1 LSMKFQLHREDGA
14 AAVEF
19 ALISTL
25 LLMILFGIFEF
36 GRVYSQYEV
45 YVSAAR
51 EGARDAAVQGNVSHI
66 TSKVDQAASPY
77 SRNGSISIRID
88 HEDGSGWIAY
98 TGTGSPCQDNTG
110 HPVQVSWT
118 QTFSLNIPFWE
129 SSTPRALV
137 KGVFR
142 CE

>member
-1 LSMKFQLHREDGA
+1 LSRKFHLNREDGA

-19 ALISTL
+19 ALISSL
-25 LLMILFGIFEF
+25 LIMILFGIFEF

-66 TSKVDQAASPY
+66 TSKVDEAASPY
-77 SRNGSISIRID
+77 SRNGSIAISVN
-88 HEDGSGWIAY
+88 GVAY
-98 TGTGSPCQDNTG
+98 TGSGSPCQDHTG
-110 HPVQVSWT
+110 DPVQVSWT
-118 QTFSLNIPFWE
+118 QTFSLDIPFWE
-129 SSTPRALV
+129 KSTPTAV
-137 KGVFR
+137 IKGVFR